1 MRGFSLLELLLVLSI
16 LGIVLALG
24 LPRLNPDAQAVN
36 QAARGLAE
44 QVVRARLEAIR
55 QNAPAGLA
63 VFTEGAG
70 GYAVFLDQNENRAYD
85 PGEEIQAVRF
95 GEGPWARVR
104 LLEEASALGNLP
116 LLFDARG
123 VPAKPIA
130 ATIALA
136 DPGRRQVRKVVVSQA
151 GRARLE

>member
-1 MRGFSLLELLLVLSI
+1 MKGFSLLELLLVLAI
-16 LGIVLALG
+16 LGIALALG

-55 QNAPAGLA
+55 QNAPAGLQ

-70 GYAVFLDQNENRAYD
+70 GYVAFVDRNANGAYD
-85 PGEEIQAVRF
+85 PGEEVQTVRF

-104 LLEEASALGNLP
+104 LAPERSALGNLP
-116 LLFDARG
+116 LLFDPRG
-123 VPAKPIA
+123 VPAKPIT
-130 ATIALA
+130 ATIALT
-136 DPGRRQVRKVVVSQA
+136 DPPGRHLRKVVVSQA